1 MRGLRL
7 KPAGVMLATVI
18 AFGATLSALPAVAG
32 NNPPPRPS
40 PARGEGVSSGRMG
53 SHHPIRHQPALSQA
67 LGGTRQAKAAAPAAP
82 PVGVA
87 WTSLGPR
94 PITGLSTYGNSA
106 GRVTALAAK
115 PGGSVVYAGTA
126 DGGVWRSTDGG
137 ASWSTTTDGQAT
149 MAIGAIAVDWST
161 TPETVYAATGEA
173 NLCQDCMPSQ
183 GVLKSIDGGATFSSA
198 NAGLTN
204 LRMSRSGPVAIDPTN
219 TSRSDIGPPPLPC

>member
-1 MRGLRL
+1 M
-7 KPAGVMLATVI
+7 GV
-18 AFGATLSALPAVAG
+18 GA
-32 NNPPPRPS
+32 
-40 PARGEGVSSGRMG
+40 
-53 SHHPIRHQPALSQA
+53 HHPIRHQPAFSQA

-115 PGGSVVYAGTA
+115 PSGSIVYAGTA

-137 ASWSTTTDGQAT
+137 ANWSTTTDGQVT
-149 MAIGAIAVDWST
+149 LAIGAIAVDWT
-161 TPETVYAATGEA
+161 TSPETVYAGTGEA

-183 GVLKSIDGGATFSSA
+183 GVLKSIDGGSTWTLLGQSTFAASTFYFSA
-198 NAGLTN
+198 L
-204 LRMSRSGPVAIDPTN
+204 AIDSTN
-219 TSRSDIGPPPLPC
+219 AQRIFAACR